1 MTHIRAILIGV
12 AILAAPGALA
22 GQLADVIFRPG
33 AFAATEG
40 VTRYVHERAGPEAA
54 GFRAVSAGELVVT
67 PAAGAQGAQLTL
79 THRVG
84 GRDQPVADFPA
95 SGGDPV
101 LLWFLENTVRS
112 MATLTE
118 GSPFY
123 IRNRMREALGAA
135 GLDAAEGP
143 VTAELRP
150 FATDPKRAAMGP
162 FADMV
167 LRITV
172 DPGQKVPLRALSADT
187 TAAGGSYRETLT
199 LETP

>member
-1 MTHIRAILIGV
+1 MHHIRAILIGAAV
-12 AILAAPGALA
+12 LAAPGAWA
-22 GQLADVIFRPG
+22 GQLAEVIFRPG

-40 VTRYVHERAGPEAA
+40 VTRYAHERAGPDTE
-54 GFRAVSAGELVVT
+54 GFRRVAAGELIVT
-67 PAAGAQGAQLTL
+67 PGKGERGPLLTL
-79 THRVG
+79 THRVDG
-84 GRDQPVADFPA
+84 QDQPVADFPA

-112 MATLTE
+112 MALLTE

-123 IRNRMREALGAA
+123 IRNRMREALGSA
-135 GLDAAEGP
+135 GLDEAEGP

-150 FATDPKRAAMGP
+150 FATDPKRAEMGP

-172 DPGQKVPLRALSADT
+172 DPSRDVPLRQLSADT
-187 TAAGGSYRETLT
+187 TGAGGSYRETLT
-199 LETP
+199 LEAP